1 MKNIYVYISEDDFLL
16 EEAKKEFISK
26 KDVDPFNISSYNF
39 STSDPLEI
47 LSELTTMSLLGDEK
61 IVVLSE
67 PDFLKSTYK
76 DEEVVSKYKK
86 YFSNPNPDTTL
97 LILSNFNLDPKLE
110 INYILQANSDIKVF
124 DTLTKDNL
132 NNFIIE
138 ELKKEDYTID
148 SEALTELVLRT
159 DGDLKLIK
167 NELEKLKLY
176 QANKHITLKTV
187 KLMVTR
193 NLEDNIFTLLNA
205 FVSNDTKSLLDIYD
219 DFMALNMDEMH
230 IISAMSNKLEEI
242 LYTKVLMKQGLGKD
256 QIAGY
261 FKVKPGRAYYM
272 MQSAKGMREDSIIDL
287 IKRITDLDYKIK
299 SGQIDKKLGLQLFI
313 LGA

>member
-16 EEAKKEFISK
+16 EEAKKEFINS

-39 STSDPLEI
+39 SNSDPLEI

-67 PDFLKSTYK
+67 PEFLKSTYK
-76 DEEVVSKYKK
+76 DEEVIKK
-86 YFSNPNPDTTL
+86 YQKYFLNPNPDTTL
-97 LILSNFNLDPKLE
+97 LILSNFGLE
-110 INYILQANSDIKVF
+110 TKSEICSTLVANASIKVF
-124 DTLTKDNL
+124 DTITGSNL
-132 NNFIIE
+132 NSWIIE
-138 ELKKEDYTID
+138 ELKKEDYSID
-148 SEALTELVLRT
+148 QEALEELVLRT
-159 DGDLKLIK
+159 DGELKLIK

-176 QANKHITLKTV
+176 QLNKHITLKTV

-193 NLEDNIFTLLNA
+193 NLEDNIYTFLNA
-205 FVSNDTKSLLDIYD
+205 FISNDTRSLLAIYD
-219 DFMALNMDEMH
+219 DFMAQNEDEMR
-230 IISAMSNKLEEI
+230 IISAIGNKLEEI
-242 LYTKVLMKQGLGKD
+242 LYTKVLMKQGLNKD

-272 MQSAKGMREDSIIDL
+272 MQSAKGMREDSIIDML
-287 IKRITDLDYKIK
+287 ERITDLDYKIK
-299 SGQIDKKLGLQLFI
+299 SGQVDKKLGLQLFI